1 MDLITALPPADGH
14 DSILVMVDQGLL
26 KGVILI
32 PCSKTRG
39 LYHAPVI
46 PARIRSFLWNPVDS
60 GGIIFGRAPC
70 QNYHSG
76 DHLFR
81 RNRAIP
87 ELGPEWSRNEL
98 EWNPAECILFV

>member
-1 MDLITALPPADGH
+1 MFG
-14 DSILVMVDQGLL
+14 
-26 KGVILI
+26 
-32 PCSKTRG
+32 G

-46 PARIRSFLWNPVDS
+46 PARIRSFLWNPADS

-81 RNRAIP
+81 QNRAIP
-87 ELGPEWSRNEL
+87 ELGL
-98 EWNPAECILFV
+98 EWTGTESGRMHFVCIINNQCTPHLGCFCPIGVSTGR